1 MIQINHKTMKKIS
14 GILLVVLILSMSC
27 NTKEQVDL
35 IITNAKV
42 YTVNSNF
49 ELAESFAIKDGKFI
63 EVGTSNEILSKYNS
77 DQVIDLEG
85 KYIFP
90 GFIDAHSHF
99 YGYCMTLLQANLRG
113 TKSFDEILEII
124 KKHDDKFNPEWVL
137 GRSWDQNDWEI
148 KEFPTKEK
156 LDELFPDKPVYL
168 KRVDGH
174 AAIVNSKALELAGIT
189 SSTKIDGG
197 KVIVKNGKLTGVLI
211 DNAMTLINAIVPDE
225 DKDAAVKALKQGEQN
240 CFAVGLTSV
249 CDAGLYKNQILL
261 IDSLQQED
269 AMQMRV
275 YAMLEPNEENIN
287 HFVKNGIYKT
297 DYLNVRSIKLY
308 ADGALGS
315 RGACLI
321 EPYSD
326 DPENYGLIVEPVEFY
341 HEMCKVASENNYQIN
356 THAIGDSANRLML
369 DIYSEYLKES
379 NDKRWRIEHAQ
390 IIHPDDVDKFGKYNI
405 IPSTQSTHCTSDMY
419 WADER
424 LGEKRIKSAYI
435 YKVLLEQ
442 NGWIPNG
449 TDFPVEKIDPR
460 LTFYASVTRMDVEGY
475 PEDGFQTENA
485 LNREETLKSMTIWA
499 AKAAFEE
506 NEKGSIEVG
515 KFADFIVLDKDI
527 MEVDEVEIPNIKI
540 LNTYISGEKQFDLED
555 I

>member
-1 MIQINHKTMKKIS
+1 MKKI
-14 GILLVVLILSMSC
+14 LSIFVIFLTITVSC
-27 NTKEQVDL
+27 NKKEQVDL

-42 YTVNSNF
+42 YTVNSDF
-49 ELAESFAIKDGKFI
+49 DLAESFAVKDGKFI
-63 EVGTSNEILSKYNS
+63 AVGTSKEILSKYNS
-77 DQVIDLEG
+77 DQVIDLKG
-85 KYIFP
+85 KYVYP

-99 YGYCMTLLQANLRG
+99 YGYCMTLLQADLRG
-113 TKSFDEILEII
+113 TKSFDEILKII
-124 KKHDDKFNPEWVL
+124 KKHDDKYNSEWIL
-137 GRSWDQNDWEI
+137 GRGWDQNDWEI

-174 AAIVNSKALELAGIT
+174 AAIANSKALELAGINSKT
-189 SSTKIDGG
+189 QMDGG
-197 KVIVKNGKLTGVLI
+197 KIYLKYGEPNGILI
-211 DNAMTLINAIVPDE
+211 DNAMSLVNVLIPDSDKKIAI
-225 DKDAAVKALKQGEQN
+225 KALKQGEQN

-261 IDSLQQED
+261 IDSLQKISEIK
-269 AMQMRV
+269 MRI
-275 YAMLEPNEENIN
+275 YAMLAPNEENIN
-287 HFVKNGIYKT
+287 HFAKNGIYKT

-315 RGACLI
+315 CGACLI

-326 DPENYGLIVEPVEFY
+326 DPGNYGLIVESVEFY
-341 HEMCKVASENNYQIN
+341 HEMCKVAIENNYQIN

-369 DIYSEYLKES
+369 DIYSEYLKGP
-379 NDKRWRIEHAQ
+379 NDKRWRIEHSQ
-390 IIHPDDVDKFGKYNI
+390 VIHPNDVDKFGKYSI
-405 IPSTQSTHCTSDMY
+405 IPSIQSTHCTSDMY

-424 LGEKRIKSAYI
+424 LGEKRIKNAYI
-435 YKVLLEQ
+435 YKVLLNQ

-460 LTFYASVTRMDVEGY
+460 LTFYASVSRKDVEGY
-475 PEDGFQTENA
+475 PQSGFQVENA
-485 LNREETLKSMTIWA
+485 LIREETLKSMTIWA

-515 KFADFIVLDKDI
+515 KLADFIILEKDI
-527 MEVDEVEIPNIKI
+527 MEIDEDEIHEIQI
-540 LNTYISGEKQFDLED
+540 SSTYSSGNEVWKLKSE
-555 I
+555 